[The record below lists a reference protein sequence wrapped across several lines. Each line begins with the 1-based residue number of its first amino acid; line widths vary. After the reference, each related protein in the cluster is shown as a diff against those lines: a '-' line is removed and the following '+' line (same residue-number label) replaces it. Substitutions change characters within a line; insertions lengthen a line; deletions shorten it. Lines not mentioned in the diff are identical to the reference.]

1 MYTPTRKG
9 FLEKAKQGNLIPVW
23 RELLADQDTPLCA
36 YERMRQALRSRSE
49 PAQTFLLESVE
60 GGEHIARYSFLGSSP
75 RAVLSSA
82 GRTTTITSRDGNV
95 ETIGNREPLSVLK
108 EHLSKY
114 RPVPDLSLPR
124 FYGGAVGYI
133 GYDAV
138 AQFERVPLCARG
150 GTEWP
155 DMMLA
160 ITDTIVVFDRARHT
174 MKVVANALVEE
185 DPEKAYDDAVAA
197 IDSLCRDL
205 STHVPHVMLDASGAA
220 DEPEFRSN
228 MTRDEFENA
237 VVAAKEFIRA
247 GDIIQVV
254 LSQRFETGAA
264 GDPLDV
270 YRALRSVNPSPYMFC
285 LENGSRAIVGSS
297 PEVHVRCEDGR
308 VELRPIAGTR
318 PRSADDA
325 EDQRLARELLAD
337 PKERAEHIMLV
348 DLARN
353 DLGRV
358 CEYGSVTVPELMVI
372 ERYSHV
378 MHIVSD
384 VTGRLRADRDIYDLM
399 RATFPAGTVS
409 GAPKIRAMEI
419 ISELE
424 AGRRGPYAGAVCYFG
439 YSGNLDSC
447 IAIRTVLMDG
457 DKSCVQAGA
466 GIVADS
472 DPAAEYMETCN
483 KARGMLKS
491 LVLSRRFGELRG
503 KS

>member
-1 MYTPTRKG
+1 MYTPDKKG
-9 FLEKAKQGNLIPVW
+9 FLKKAKKGNLIPVW

-36 YERMRQALRSRSE
+36 YERLREALRQRGE

-60 GGEHIARYSFLGSSP
+60 GGEHIARYSFLGSNP
-75 RAVLSSA
+75 RAVLTSA
-82 GRTTTITSRDGNV
+82 GRTTTITDRSGKT
-95 ETIGNREPLSVLK
+95 ETIENREPLSVLK
-108 EHLSKY
+108 ELLAKY
-114 RPVPDLSLPR
+114 RPVPDPALPR

-138 AQFERVPLCARG
+138 AQFERVPLCKKSG
-150 GTEWP
+150 SGWP
-155 DMMLA
+155 DISVA
-160 ITDTIVVFDRARHT
+160 ITDTIVIFDRARHT
-174 MKVVANALVEE
+174 MKVVANALVEDDAE
-185 DPEKAYDDAVAA
+185 RAYDDALKA
-197 IDSLCRDL
+197 IDALCRDL
-205 STHVPHVMLDASGAA
+205 STHVPHVMLDASGAT
-220 DEPEFRSN
+220 DEPAFRSN
-228 MTRDEFENA
+228 MTRKEFEDS
-237 VVAAKEFIRA
+237 VTAAKEFIRA

-254 LSQRFETGAA
+254 LSQRFETDAA

-285 LENGSRAIVGSS
+285 LENGDRAIVGSS
-297 PEVHVRCEDGR
+297 PEVHVRCEDGK

-325 EDQRLARELLAD
+325 EDQRLAKELLAD

-358 CEYGSVTVPELMVI
+358 CDYGTVTVPELMVI

-384 VTGRLRADRDIYDLM
+384 VVGRLRGDKDIYDLM

-419 ISELE
+419 IADLE
-424 AGRRGPYAGAVCYFG
+424 ASRRGPYAGAVCYFG
-439 YSGNLDSC
+439 FSGNLDSC

-457 DKSCVQAGA
+457 KKSFVQAGA

-472 DPAAEYMETCN
+472 DPATEYMETCN

-491 LVLSRRFGELRG
+491 LALSRRFGELRRP
-503 KS
+503 S